1 MNSNQYTELIA
12 GAHRNKEKF
21 QEWIFTLT
29 EPLNEARE
37 KLIEMQTLFDVET
50 AVGDQL
56 DAVGDRVGASRMLPV
71 TLTDVYF
78 ALDDYMGIGLDLGVW
93 KGHYDPGDGLVRLD
107 DETFRAVI
115 KSTILMNHWDGQ
127 NGSLPDFVAGVF
139 ANFGVVGKF
148 MDLQDFQTMQVAIN
162 LTPQTTPPVVYDL
175 LSRRIID
182 IVAAGVA
189 LNLTENLPWFGF
201 DYETQSVK
209 GLGEGYWFPLF

>member
-37 KLIEMQTLFDVET
+37 KLIEMQKLFDVET

-56 DAVGDRVGASRMLPV
+56 DAVGARVGASRYLPV
-71 TLTDVYF
+71 MLTDVYF

-93 KGHYDPGDGLVRLD
+93 KGPYDPGDGLVRLD

>member
-37 KLIEMQTLFDVET
+37 KLIEMQALFDVET

-56 DAVGDRVGASRMLPV
+56 DAVGARVGASRYLPV
-71 TLTDVYF
+71 MLTDVYF

-93 KGHYDPGDGLVRLD
+93 KGPYDPGDGLVRLD